1 MNASQCSVT
10 STDRRYFQ
18 PNVRIL
24 ESVDAVEVIAVV
36 PGADEHSTDLTIEN
50 DTLTLTA
57 RVAQPELEGRKLVYT
72 ELRDG
77 DFRRSFQIPEVIDRQ
92 KIEAHVK
99 DGILRIRLPKHDNA
113 QPKKVTVLAG

>member
-1 MNASQCSVT
+1 MNQSQSPV
-10 STDRRYFQ
+10 SNSDRRFFQ

-57 RVAQPELEGRKLVYT
+57 RVAQPALDGRKLVYT

-99 DGILRIRLPKHDNA
+99 DGILRIRLPKQENA